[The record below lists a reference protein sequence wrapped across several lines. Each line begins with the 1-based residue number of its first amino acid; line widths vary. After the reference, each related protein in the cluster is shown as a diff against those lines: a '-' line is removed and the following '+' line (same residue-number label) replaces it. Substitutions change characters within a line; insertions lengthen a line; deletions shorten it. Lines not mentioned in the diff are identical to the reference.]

1 MALRF
6 QPQVKLPPAYLID
19 RFLAP
24 MRATLG
30 VWVTLGRVIDV
41 EVTSWWRE
49 PIANAGAGGADYSQ
63 HIVGCAIDA
72 VSPGRTRAQLLPLVQ
87 KVAARYFASPSTAV
101 PSSASETS
109 GRSVHVQGLPVG
121 MVQTLLQRREP
132 AILSVASQFVGPPRP
147 LAAPALPQWPVFVG
161 PPRPTTPAGRA
172 PGGGFNL

>member
-6 QPQVKLPPAYLID
+6 QSQVKLPPAYLID

-24 MRATLG
+24 MRAVLG

-49 PIANAGAGGADYSQ
+49 PAANAAAGGADYSQ

-87 KVAARYFASPSTAV
+87 KVAARYFASPAAAV
-101 PSSASETS
+101 PSKASETS

-121 MVQTLLQRREP
+121 FVQTLIQRREP
-132 AILSVASQFVGPPRP
+132 AILTVAQSFVGPPRP
-147 LAAPALPQWPVFVG
+147 VVAPALPQWPVFVG
-161 PPRPTTPAGRA
+161 PPRPTPGGRA